1 MGKTAL
7 ASAWVVNP
15 VPRPG
20 ASWRLFCFPYAGG
33 SASLYNAWSPYLPPT
48 VDVCAI
54 QLPGR
59 ENRLFEPPLAD
70 LPALVETLAQVL
82 SPYLTMPCAFFGHSM
97 GALIGFE
104 LARYLWAREHFV
116 PARLFVS
123 AHRAPQLPGRRPA
136 LHTLPDADLLLE
148 LQRFQGAS
156 MAVFEEEELMELM
169 LPAVRADFTLCE
181 TYGYTEGPPLVCPIS
196 VFGGRSDRDIS
207 YTDLAGWREQTSK
220 GFTLRVLPG
229 DHFFLHGQRAAVLQS
244 ICADLAYL
252 H

>member
-7 ASAWVVNP
+7 ASPWVVNLL
-15 VPRPG
+15 PRPG

-33 SASLYNAWSPYLPPT
+33 SASLYNSWPDDLPPT

-70 LPALVETLAQVL
+70 LPALVETLAQAL

-104 LARYLWAREHFV
+104 LAHYLWAREHVV

-123 AHRAPQLPGRRPA
+123 AHRAPQLTGRRPP

-156 MAVFEEEELMELM
+156 LAAFEEAELMELM
-169 LPAVRADFTLCE
+169 LPALRADFTVCE
-181 TYGYTEGPPLVCPIS
+181 TYRYIERPPLACPIS

-207 YTDLAGWREQTSK
+207 YTELAAWRVQTSK

-229 DHFFLHGQRAAVLQS
+229 DHFFLHDQRAALLQS
-244 ICADLAYL
+244 ICGDLAYL